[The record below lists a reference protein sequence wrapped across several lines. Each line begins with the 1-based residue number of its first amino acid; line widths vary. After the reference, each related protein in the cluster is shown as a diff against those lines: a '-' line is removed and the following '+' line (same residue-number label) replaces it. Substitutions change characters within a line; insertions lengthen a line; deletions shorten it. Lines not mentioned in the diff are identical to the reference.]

1 MALARTEGAWAG
13 PYSKFRCVQEIVYVS
28 TDSTGYNCQLRRW
41 IEVSAGTNGFQGT
54 VCYAN
59 WYGNVSLYKNGNY
72 AYSAGNVH
80 INFGQNYIA
89 GSINANY
96 TGSNYYS
103 STAGAISYTPPK
115 PTYTISYNVNGGE
128 GAPANQTKVYGA
140 NLVLRDTYPT
150 REGYHF
156 EGWAESET
164 ASSATYQ
171 PSGSFTK
178 NANTTLYAVWA
189 INQYAVVANANGGL
203 FEDGK
208 EQKDIIYNWGMT
220 VNLSTIPTPTRKNYE
235 FVGWFLQD
243 GTQYFGGVIK
253 NHIYVW
259 AKWKMLA
266 NCYIRKDGVYKAGMM
281 YRRENGVYGTGSTY
295 VRKQGEYVQNTE

>member
-1 MALARTEGAWAG
+1 MELIL
-13 PYSKFRCVQEIVYVS
+13 FCV
-28 TDSTGYNCQLRRW
+28 T
-41 IEVSAGTNGFQGT
+41 
-54 VCYAN
+54 
-59 WYGNVSLYKNGNY
+59 
-72 AYSAGNVH
+72 H
-80 INFGQNYIA
+80 
-89 GSINANY
+89 
-96 TGSNYYS
+96 
-103 STAGAISYTPPK
+103 
-115 PTYTISYNVNGGE
+115 
-128 GAPANQTKVYGA
+128 
-140 NLVLRDTYPT
+140 T